1 MKKLIIFS
9 LLATVGMNF
18 SCSDSF
24 FEIAP
29 QGAANLTSL
38 SNKNGVNALL
48 VGAYS
53 LLDGV
58 GSGNT
63 GRTSTSSNYV
73 FGGITSGDAV
83 KGTDAGD
90 QPEQTYIEQ
99 FNWLSDNSYFLG
111 KWWGMYDGVAR
122 ANEAM
127 LLAQSADVK
136 DMTDA
141 EKAQVV
147 AEAKFLRG
155 HFHFEAKKMW
165 NKVPYIS
172 ETVYK
177 REDPNSTKI
186 PNTADIWANIEKD
199 FSDAAAVLPATQSQ
213 KGRATKW
220 AAMTY
225 LAKAYMFQKK
235 YAAAKTLLEDVY
247 KNSGKKLMPNF
258 HDNYRNI
265 TNNNAE
271 SIFEVEFSINDG
283 STGNNGN
290 AGDNLNWPYSANSPG
305 RGCCGFYLPSQ
316 NLVNAFKTTTDGLPM
331 IGDKEDGTADT
342 YNAVD
347 LPNDQG
353 ITNSAASAFT
363 LDKSIPVDPR
373 LDWTVGR
380 RGVNFLDWGP
390 MPGYSWIRN
399 QNYSGPYI
407 GKKWMYYVADEGS
420 STHSTNK
427 RAVNNNY
434 RLLKVSSVILWLA
447 ECEAELGN
455 LAGAETYVNLIR
467 SRAKTGS
474 VQDASVNY
482 VVNPYPVGTFAAKG
496 KSFSLNAIRMENR
509 LEFAMEGH
517 RFFDLVR
524 WGIAAPYINKYLKE
538 ESINGTD
545 LTGRTY
551 NKRGYL
557 VGRTYTAGKNDY
569 FPLPN
574 DEILNSQLDG
584 KPTLTQNPGY

>member
-9 LLATVGMNF
+9 LLATVGLNF

-29 QGAANLTSL
+29 QGAANLASL

-48 VGAYS
+48 IGAYS
-53 LLDGV
+53 LMDGV
-58 GSGNT
+58 GAGNT
-63 GRTSTSSNYV
+63 GRQSTISNYV

-83 KGTDAGD
+83 KGTDIGD
-90 QPEQTYIEQ
+90 QPEQEYIEQ
-99 FNWLSDNSYFLG
+99 FVWLSDNTYFLG
-111 KWWGMYDGVAR
+111 KWQHSYDGVAR
-122 ANEAM
+122 ANEAI

-155 HFHFEAKKMW
+155 HYHFEAKKMW

-177 REDPNSTKI
+177 RDDPNSTKI

-235 YAAAKTLLEDVY
+235 YAAAKTILEDVY
-247 KNSGKKLMPNF
+247 KNSGKRLVPNY
-258 HDNYRNI
+258 HDNFR
-265 TNNNAE
+265 TTGNNNAE
-271 SIFEVEFSINDG
+271 SIFEVQFSVNDG

-290 AGDNLNWPYSANSPG
+290 AGDNLNWPYSASSPG

-316 NLVNAFKTTTDGLPM
+316 NLVNAFKTTADGLPM
-331 IGDKEDGTADT
+331 IGDKKDGTADT
-342 YNAVD
+342 YNTVD

-353 ITNSAASAFT
+353 LSSSATFN

-390 MPGYSWIRN
+390 MPGATWIRD
-399 QNYSGPYI
+399 QGYSGPYI
-407 GKKWMYYVADEGS
+407 GKKWMYYLAEEGS
-420 STHSTNK
+420 TTHSTNR
-427 RAVNNNY
+427 RAVNNNF
-434 RLLKVSSVILWLA
+434 RMLKFSSVVLWLA

-455 LAGAETYVNLIR
+455 LAAAETYVNMIR
-467 SRAKTGS
+467 TRAKTGS

-482 VVNPYPVGTFAAKG
+482 VVNPYPAGTFAAKG
-496 KSFSLNAIRMENR
+496 KDYSLNAIYMENR

-524 WGIAAPYINKYLKE
+524 WGIAAPYLNKYLAE
-538 ESINGTD
+538 ESKNGTD
-545 LTGRTY
+545 MSGRTY
-551 NKRGYL
+551 NKRVYL
-557 VGRTYTAGKNDY
+557 VGRTFSAGKNDY

>member
-1 MKKLIIFS
+1 MKKLIIFA
-9 LLATVGMNF
+9 LIATTGINF
-18 SCSDSF
+18 SCSDTF
-24 FEIAP
+24 FDIQP
-29 QGAANLTSL
+29 QGAASLTSL

-48 VGAYS
+48 IGAYS
-53 LLDGV
+53 LMDGV
-58 GSGNT
+58 GAGNT
-63 GRTSTSSNYV
+63 GRQSTISNYV

-83 KGTDAGD
+83 KGTDIGD
-90 QPEQTYIEQ
+90 QPEQEYIEQ
-99 FNWLSDNSYFLG
+99 FNWLSDNTYFLG
-111 KWWGMYDGVAR
+111 KWQHSYDGVAR

-127 LLAQSADVK
+127 LLAQSPDVK

-155 HFHFEAKKMW
+155 HYHFEAKKMW

-172 ETVYK
+172 EAIYK
-177 REDPNSTKI
+177 RDDPNSTKV

-199 FSDAAAVLPATQSQ
+199 FSDAAAVLPATQAQ

-316 NLVNAFKTTTDGLPM
+316 NLVNAFKTTKDGLPM
-331 IGDKEDGTADT
+331 IGDKADGTADT

-353 ITNSAASAFT
+353 LKSNQAFT

-390 MPGYSWIRN
+390 MPGNDWIRN
-399 QNYSGPYI
+399 QLYSGPYI
-407 GKKWMYYVADEGS
+407 GKKWMYYLADEGS

-434 RLLKVSSVILWLA
+434 RLLKMSSVILWLA
-447 ECEAELGN
+447 ECEVELGN
-455 LAGAETYVNLIR
+455 LAAAETYVNLIR
-467 SRAKTGS
+467 NRAKTGS

-482 VVNPYPVGTFAAKG
+482 VVNPYPTGTFAEKG
-496 KSFSLNAIRMENR
+496 KDFALNAVRMENR

-538 ESINGTD
+538 ESVNGTD
-545 LTGRTY
+545 LSGRTY

-557 VGRTYTAGKNDY
+557 VGKSYTAGKNEY

-574 DEILNSQLDG
+574 DEILNSQKDG